1 MIFPSVGSLG
11 KWPSQPVMHS
21 MRTTGGFIL
30 GVLIT
35 AASLTAGCSNQAVT
49 QEEQQGGNSEA
60 EAVPVTVAAVVQK
73 PMPLEVH
80 VIGTVEASST
90 VAVRAQVTGTLM
102 SVNFTEGDDVTEGQ
116 VLFTLDRRPLEAA
129 LGQARANLE
138 RDLAQ
143 AANATAQA
151 GRIQQLAD
159 RGIATREQ
167 VQTSTTNAA
176 ALEATVAADRAA
188 LDNATVQ
195 LQYATI
201 TAPISGRTGTLIVH
215 EGNLVRAN
223 DAGPLVVINRIAPI
237 NVSFGIPEG
246 QLPAFRGYLAERSLR
261 VEASP
266 PNETGPPSHGSIS
279 FVDNAVD
286 QTTGTIRI
294 KGTFPNQD
302 RRLWPGQFVNV
313 VVTLTTDPAAIV
325 VPTVAVQAG
334 QEGQYVY
341 VVKPDQTVALQPV
354 TVARTSGAESV
365 ITDGLKAGDTVIT
378 DGQILLVP
386 GSRIR
391 VRTVPSPQAAR

>member
-1 MIFPSVGSLG
+1 M
-11 KWPSQPVMHS
+11 
-21 MRTTGGFIL
+21 MRFGYSRECAL

-35 AASLTAGCSNQAVT
+35 TASLTAACSGQAAG
-49 QEEQQGGNSEA
+49 EEGQTGGA
-60 EAVPVTVAAVVQK
+60 RVADAVPVTVAVVVQK
-73 PMPLEVH
+73 PMPLEVR
-80 VIGTVEASST
+80 VIGTVEPSST
-90 VAVRAQVTGTLM
+90 VAVRAQVTGALT
-102 SVNFTEGDDVTEGQ
+102 SVNFSEGDDVQEGQ

-129 LGQARANLE
+129 LEQARANLE

-188 LDNATVQ
+188 VENATVQ

-201 TAPISGRTGTLIVH
+201 RAPISGRTGALIVH

-223 DAGPLVVINRIAPI
+223 DAAPLVVINRIAPI

-246 QLPAFRGYLAERSLR
+246 QLPAFKRYLAQGSLR
-261 VEASP
+261 VAAIP
-266 PNETGPPSHGSIS
+266 PNDTDPASRGSIS
-279 FVDNAVD
+279 FVDNFVD
-286 QTTGTIRI
+286 QTTGTIKI

-302 RRLWPGQFVNV
+302 HRLWPGQFVNV
-313 VVTLTTDPAAIV
+313 AVTLTTDQAAIV

-334 QEGQYVY
+334 QEGQYVF
-341 VVKPDQTVALQPV
+341 VVKPDQTVVLQPV
-354 TVARTSGAESV
+354 TVARTSGRET
-365 ITDGLKAGDTVIT
+365 IIDDGLEAGDTVIT
-378 DGQILLVP
+378 DGQIRLVA
-386 GSRIR
+386 GSRVA
-391 VRTVPSPQAAR
+391 VRTNALQPGGGS